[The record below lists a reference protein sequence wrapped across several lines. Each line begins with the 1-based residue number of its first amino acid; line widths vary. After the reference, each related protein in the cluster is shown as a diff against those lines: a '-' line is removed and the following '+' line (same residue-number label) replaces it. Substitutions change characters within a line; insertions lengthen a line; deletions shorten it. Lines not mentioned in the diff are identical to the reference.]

1 MSVHPHCAITCIN
14 ICVHIKKFQTLAA
27 IPLSWYRKIMH
38 PQGSAALTAAVPYP
52 GKTTWI
58 SRKGQRNTWKKLHDS
73 WCCTLFAL
81 HFVPLFC
88 FVEFSYSWKVFPATA
103 KKKTGVSCHRTTEAE
118 KIVRTFIVVHHFGM
132 LPFAFALLLPLL
144 AVFLLLRLS
153 SRPFPCSRHKSSS
166 NQQGQSKYFKFY
178 THSVTLTVHNLWRW
192 PPVFSQG
199 TPAND
204 NVPPHKVKLQQ
215 QKISSSG
222 DSAIHIFL

>member
-1 MSVHPHCAITCIN
+1 MTSGSRWRTPSYKAFLQCLYIPTVQSHASTSVCTLKNSKHWQPYHCPDTGKYCTHRA
-14 ICVHIKKFQTLAA
+14 VL
-27 IPLSWYRKIMH
+27 LSRLLCLI
-38 PQGSAALTAAVPYP
+38 QV
-52 GKTTWI
+52 KTTWI
-58 SRKGQRNTWKKLHDS
+58 SHKGQRNTWKKLHDS

-103 KKKTGVSCHRTTEAE
+103 NKKTGVSCHRTTEAE

-166 NQQGQSKYFKFY
+166 NQQGQSKYF
-178 THSVTLTVHNLWRW
+178 
-192 PPVFSQG
+192 
-199 TPAND
+199 
-204 NVPPHKVKLQQ
+204 
-215 QKISSSG
+215 
-222 DSAIHIFL
+222 